1 MILLHCLW
9 AKSNNRTRGQFECDV
24 SGFAFVLISFVHMHG
39 EVVVS
44 LFVGE
49 GGRALRLK
57 LDIQGPESGAALDAY
72 GQMGVLNIRQLSWTS
87 YVYRP

>member
-1 MILLHCLW
+1 
-9 AKSNNRTRGQFECDV
+9 
-24 SGFAFVLISFVHMHG
+24 MHG

-57 LDIQGPESGAALDAY
+57 LDIQGPESGAALDVY

-87 YVYRP
+87 CVYRP